1 MTELAISTAGL
12 RKSYRTL
19 RGRRVAVDSL
29 DLAVPRGGVHGFL
42 GPNGSGKT
50 TTIRMLLGLV
60 RPDRGQMTIL
70 GRAVPRRLPEVIG
83 QVGAVVERPRF
94 FPNFSARLNLELAAD
109 AAGVPRA
116 RVGRVLDQVGLT
128 ERAKD
133 PYRTYSLGMQQRLA
147 VAATL
152 LKDPELLIFDEPT
165 NGLDPSG
172 IHEVRETIRSLGRE
186 GRTVLV
192 SSHILSEVEQMA
204 DTVSI
209 VGKGR
214 LLTSGS
220 VVDLLGA
227 RASRMRIQVD
237 DSTRAAQLLVQQGL
251 AVIPEGTALLVEG
264 SGDPARITRLLA
276 DEGLYLREL
285 VSVRRDLEAVYL
297 ELTRKQGLEPTV
309 GPGIELPPLLP
320 SQRRRDDIVARS
332 TESRPTGSRITEARP
347 ADEEN

>member
-1 MTELAISTAGL
+1 MNSSTDLAIRTSGL
-12 RKSYRTL
+12 RKTYRSV
-19 RGRRVAVDSL
+19 RGSQVAVASL
-29 DLAVPRGGVHGFL
+29 DLEVPRGGVHGFL

-60 RPDRGQMTIL
+60 RADRGQMEVL
-70 GRAVPRRLPEVIG
+70 GREVPRRLPDVIS
-83 QVGAVVERPRF
+83 QIGAVVERPRF
-94 FPNFSARLNLELAAD
+94 FPNFSARLNLELGAD
-109 AAGVPRA
+109 AAGVPRT
-116 RVGRVLDQVGLT
+116 RVARVLDQVGLT
-128 ERAKD
+128 DRAKD
-133 PYRTYSLGMQQRLA
+133 PYRTFSLGMQQRLA

-172 IHEVRETIRSLGRE
+172 IHEVRETIRNLGRE

-209 VGKGR
+209 IGKGK
-214 LLTSGS
+214 LITSGS
-220 VVDLLGA
+220 VVDLLGT

-237 DSTRAAQLLVQQGL
+237 DPTRAAQLLVQHGL
-251 AVIPEGTALLVEG
+251 SVTPEGTSLLVEG
-264 SGDPARITRLLA
+264 AGDPARITRLLA

-297 ELTRKQGLEPTV
+297 ELTHRQGPHPSR
-309 GPGIELPPLLP
+309 GPGIELPPLVP
-320 SQRRRDDIVARS
+320 SQDHHEDVVATS
-332 TESRPTGSRITEARP
+332 ITK
-347 ADEEN
+347 EN

>member
-1 MTELAISTAGL
+1 MTELAISTSGL

-19 RGRRVAVDSL
+19 RGSRVAVECL
-29 DLAVPRGGVHGFL
+29 DLEVPRGGVHGFL

-60 RPDRGQMTIL
+60 RPDRGQVQLL
-70 GRAVPRRLPEVIG
+70 GREVPRRLPEVIN

-94 FPNFSARLNLELAAD
+94 FPNFSARLNLELGAD

-128 ERAKD
+128 DRAKD
-133 PYRTYSLGMQQRLA
+133 PYRTFSLGMQQRLA

-172 IHEVRETIRSLGRE
+172 IHEVRETIRNLGRE

-209 VGKGR
+209 IGKGK
-214 LLTSGS
+214 LITSGS

-237 DSTRAAQLLVQQGL
+237 DPTRAAQVLVQQGM
-251 AVIPEGTALLVEG
+251 AVTTEGTALLVEG
-264 SGDPARITRLLA
+264 AGDPARITHLLA
-276 DEGLYLREL
+276 DDGLYLREL

-297 ELTRKQGLEPTV
+297 ELTHQQGPHPTQ
-309 GPGIELPPLLP
+309 GPGIELPPLVP
-320 SQRRRDDIVARS
+320 SRRHDDVVA
-332 TESRPTGSRITEARP
+332 TAK
-347 ADEEN
+347 EN